1 MSIRRPFVALLM
13 LTLVAAFG
21 AAAMAADRISATLK
35 SSVDRNYRRTYQF
48 YWRDYSEDK
57 KQIRDFYINRV
68 MASAVADG
76 RVIPNG
82 AIIVMEV
89 SGAELGPDG
98 QVLRDM
104 NGKMILGSLNVISVM
119 ENING
124 VGALVSKDQA
134 NGDWAY
140 FFFSDNFDDKTTSA
154 DRADC
159 LKCHKNAEGSAFVF
173 TYDAIRKAVR

>member
-1 MSIRRPFVALLM
+1 MLIRRPYVVLLV
-13 LTLVAAFG
+13 LTLAATSCPI
-21 AAAMAADRISATLK
+21 AMAADKISATLK

-57 KQIRDFYINRV
+57 RQIRDFYINRV

-76 RVIPNG
+76 RAIPNG

-89 SGAELGPDG
+89 SGAELEPDG
-98 QVLRDM
+98 QVLRDGS
-104 NGKMILGSLNVISVM
+104 GKMILGSLNVISVM

-124 VGALVSKDQA
+124 AGALVPKDQA

-159 LKCHKNAEGSAFVF
+159 LKCHKSAEGSAFVF